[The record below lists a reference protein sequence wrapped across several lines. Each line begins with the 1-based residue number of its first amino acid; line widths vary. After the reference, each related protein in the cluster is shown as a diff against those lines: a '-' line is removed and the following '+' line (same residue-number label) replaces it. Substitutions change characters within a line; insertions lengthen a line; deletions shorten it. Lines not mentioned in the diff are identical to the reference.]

1 MAVLEAVGSVVGSG
15 INAAASI
22 YNTQQMNK
30 ANRELAEYGYQ
41 KDTEMWNKNNLYNS
55 PEAQMSRLKQAG
67 LNPNLVYGNGA
78 VGNTSGQLPKYN
90 APEMKA
96 PEVEFG
102 IAEAIQTY
110 QNTKTMEVQRNNIQK
125 DTDLKNQE
133 IALKTAD
140 IANREA
146 RTARDN
152 FELQKAKN
160 LEKYAYN
167 VAEMNLKKMGNEI
180 KAQDFQLNT
189 KNPLD
194 IEKLKAEI
202 SSTRAGKLLTDAQ
215 KNKLAEELKWL
226 KSGFNNAPWW
236 VKGLKNVIGEN
247 AEDYYTGKKGGN
259 SSTKGN
265 YLSNPIIYK

>member
-1 MAVLEAVGSVVGSG
+1 MAVIEAVGSLVGSG

-110 QNTKTMEVQRNNIQK
+110 QNTKTMEAQRNNIQK
-125 DTDLKNQE
+125 DSDLKVQE

-146 RTARDN
+146 KTARDK
-152 FELQKAKN
+152 FELKKAKN
-160 LEKYAYN
+160 LEEYSYN
-167 VAEMNLKKMGNEI
+167 VAKLNLQKLGNEV
-180 KAQDFQLNT
+180 KSQDFQLNT

-194 IEKLKAEI
+194 IQKLKADI
-202 SSTRAGKLLTDAQ
+202 AGSRAGKLLTDKQIDIMARQ
-215 KNKLAEELKWL
+215 LQNYNNYGTQNAPTIFGVPVEPFRKGWEWL
-226 KSGFNNAPWW
+226 KRNTH
-236 VKGLKNVIGEN
+236 
-247 AEDYYTGKKGGN
+247 D
-259 SSTKGN
+259 
-265 YLSNPIIYK
+265 